1 MTDKEFKELLETC
14 KGLVKMFKEFK
25 VQFENELEEGHVLT
39 LEEPLI
45 IPPDLYDEI
54 CDAIDEDHID
64 LFGVS

>member
-1 MTDKEFKELLETC
+1 
-14 KGLVKMFKEFK
+14 MFKEFK